1 MHLDESLRAL
11 RSARL
16 DAIDRA
22 LEAFA
27 RGDRRSCLRCRRPIE
42 IARLRDVP
50 DARVCEACA
59 REAAHP
65 ELEGSGDVH

>member
-42 IARLRDVP
+42 VERLREAP
-50 DARVCEACA
+50 DARVCRACA
-59 REAAHP
+59 AAAGA
-65 ELEGSGDVH
+65 LAD

>member
-1 MHLDESLRAL
+1 VSTHLDESLRAL

-22 LEAFA
+22 LEALA
-27 RGDRRSCLRCRRPIE
+27 DSDRRDCLRCRRPIE

-50 DARVCEACA
+50 DARICAVCAE
-59 REAAHP
+59 EAARS
-65 ELEGSGDVH
+65 ELAAEAP